1 MMYGPLLLEGAL
13 LKTFAFAAVA
23 VFTFAACS
31 GPGNGG
37 TGGGGTGG
45 AGGGA
50 GVGGGAGSTGGGT
63 AAMGG
68 GSSATGG
75 GSSAIG
81 GGTGTGGG
89 SAALVPL
96 HGYIVEGSMNG
107 QTPIANAT
115 VFLADDPSTTIS
127 TDADGGFTL
136 MVPPLT
142 DNFIHAQAINYKD
155 SEQGVYLQPDGG
167 GGDNFY
173 VGLITFAEFLAVRTA
188 LGPPLT
194 TVNSSK
200 GLLVIEFK
208 DQGTKIPGAFGADIS
223 QRYLTSFTFGP
234 DGGPYYSDAG
244 SDGAPLIFGDVD
256 AGTTTITLHPPAGV
270 TCVLD
275 PPFTNWRIDP
285 ATFTHT
291 TARCQ

>member
-1 MMYGPLLLEGAL
+1 
-13 LKTFAFAAVA
+13 LKTFAFAAGV

-45 AGGGA
+45 GGTGGGT
-50 GVGGGAGSTGGGT
+50 GSTGGGT
-63 AAMGG
+63 AANGGGTSAMGG
-68 GSSATGG
+68 GTAATGG
-75 GSSAIG
+75 GTSAMG

-89 SAALVPL
+89 SAARVPL
-96 HGYIVEGSMNG
+96 HGYVVEGGMNG
-107 QTPIANAT
+107 QTTPIANAT
-115 VFLADDPSTTIS
+115 VFLADDPTTTTA

-136 MVPPLT
+136 MVPALT
-142 DNFIHAQAINYKD
+142 DNFVHAQAINYKD
-155 SEQGVYLQPDGG
+155 SEQGVYLQTDGG

-173 VGLITFAEFLAVRTA
+173 LGMITFAEFLAVRTV

-223 QRYLTSFTFGP
+223 QRYLTSFTFSP

-244 SDGAPLIFGDVD
+244 SDGSPLIFADVD
-256 AGTTTITLHPPAGV
+256 SGTTTITLHPPAGI

>member
-1 MMYGPLLLEGAL
+1 
-13 LKTFAFAAVA
+13 LKTFAFAAVV

-37 TGGGGTGG
+37 TGGGGT
-45 AGGGA
+45 AGGGGSA

-63 AAMGG
+63 AATGGGTSAMGG
-68 GSSATGG
+68 GTSAV
-75 GSSAIG
+75 G

-89 SAALVPL
+89 SAARVPL
-96 HGYIVEGSMNG
+96 HGYIVESGMNG

-115 VFLADDPSTTIS
+115 VFLADDPTTTS
-127 TDADGGFTL
+127 ATDADGGFTL

-142 DNFIHAQAINYKD
+142 DNFIHSQAINYKD
-155 SEQGVYLQPDGG
+155 SERGVYLQADGG

-173 VGLITFAEFLAVRTA
+173 MGMITFAEFQSVRTQ
-188 LGPPLT
+188 LGPPLN

-200 GLLVIEFK
+200 GLLTVEFK

-223 QRYLTSFTFGP
+223 QRYLISFTFGP
-234 DGGPYYSDAG
+234 DGGAYYSDAG
-244 SDGAPLIFGDVD
+244 SDGAPLVFADVD

-270 TCVLD
+270 SCVLD
-275 PPFTNWRIDP
+275 PPFTLWRIDP
-285 ATFTHT
+285 ATFTQA